1 MKLNLLLGM
10 LALSSIGMA
19 QLPSSLL
26 PSVKP
31 AEVKPAEKNKKIWH
45 RARINFSSHEQI
57 ALLAAQ
63 GVPLDH
69 GKKKPGQYI
78 ESDFSENEIAIAR
91 MLGCKVDILIEDVS
105 QFYKDQNLKENQK
118 PVEYVEKN
126 ANCTGGVI
134 APVYDT
140 PANWELGSM
149 GGFYTYTEML
159 SELDQMA
166 SLYPN
171 LITVKAPIEDNGG
184 TDYATSEGR
193 PIYWVK
199 ISDNPNTDEAEPEML
214 YDAIHHAREP
224 ASMQQ
229 LIYYMWFLL
238 ENYATNP
245 EVQGIVD
252 NTELY
257 FIPVLNPD
265 GYQFNSVDEPNGGGM
280 WRKNRRNHGNGD
292 YGVDNNRNYD
302 FIDGGGNSTWGGA
315 STSQNTSSDVYCGTG
330 PFSEVENQAMK
341 SFCEQHEFRLAL
353 NNHSWDNSLLY
364 PYGYASN
371 ELTPENSTYLAISD
385 MMVENNGLGM
395 VAKLSS
401 TLYPAAG
408 DSDDWQYGADLATK
422 ARIFSFTPEIGD
434 NGFWPASN
442 EIEGLCNSMVWT
454 NLTSAHLITNYS
466 KTSDASAS
474 NITTTSGY
482 FKYNIQRL
490 GLEDPAN
497 FTVSFNPVSANVLTM
512 GGANTHTAM
521 SMLQIDL
528 DSVSYTLDPAIQD
541 GDLIEYEILVNNG
554 YFTET
559 IAVTKTYGQGTSVF
573 NDMADNLNNW
583 NVSQTWG
590 TTSSDYYSATSSIT
604 DSPNGDYNNNV
615 NKTITLSSTIDLT
628 QALSA
633 NVTFF
638 AKWEIETGYD
648 YVQFEVST
656 NGGSTWT
663 PQCGKYTVTGNSDQD
678 QGKPLYDG
686 FQTTWVQEEINLSD
700 YLGQSIMFR
709 FQIRADGGVTE
720 DGFYFD
726 DLEVNVILP
735 NSNELDEVS
744 GFVLNGYPNPTND
757 VFNINYVVPG
767 EANNATL
774 TMTNSVGQVVNVMPL
789 GGSKGNVQIPTATL
803 AEGMY
808 FYYITNGA
816 NQSSTKK
823 VMVTK

>member
-1 MKLNLLLGM
+1 MKLKLLVGL
-10 LALSSIGMA
+10 LAISTFGIS
-19 QLPSSLL
+19 QLPSTLL
-26 PSVKP
+26 PNDKNDEIKP
-31 AEVKPAEKNKKIWH
+31 IEKGKKLWH
-45 RARINFSSHEQI
+45 RARINFSSNEQI

-69 GKKKPGQYI
+69 GKKKAGHFI

-91 MLGCKVDILIEDVS
+91 MLGCQVDILIEDVS
-105 QFYKDQNLKENQK
+105 QFYKDQNLKENVK
-118 PVEYVEKN
+118 PVEFIEKN
-126 ANCTGGVI
+126 ASCTGGVV
-134 APVYDT
+134 APQYDT
-140 PANWELGSM
+140 PVNWELGSM
-149 GGFYTYTEML
+149 GGFYTYSEMVA
-159 SELDQMA
+159 ELDQMA
-166 SLYPN
+166 TAYPN
-171 LITVKAPIEDNGG
+171 LITVKAPIKDNGG
-184 TDYATSEGR
+184 TDYATIEGR

-224 ASMQQ
+224 AAMQQ

-245 EVQGIVD
+245 EVQGIID
-252 NTELY
+252 NTELF

-265 GYQFNSVDEPNGGGM
+265 GYQYNSVQDPNGGGM
-280 WRKNRRNHGNGD
+280 WRKNRRDHGNGD

-302 FIDGGGNSTWGGA
+302 FIDGGGSSTWGGA
-315 STSQNTSSDVYCGTG
+315 STSQNTGSDVYCGTG
-330 PFSEVENQAMK
+330 PFSEIENQAMK

-353 NNHSWDNSLLY
+353 NNHTWDNSLLY

-371 ELTPENSTYLAISD
+371 ELTPENATYVAISD
-385 MMVENNGLGM
+385 MMVENNGQGM

-422 ARIFSFTPEIGD
+422 PRIFSFTPEIGD
-434 NGFWPASN
+434 DSFWPASN
-442 EIEGLCNSMVWT
+442 TIESICNSMVWT

-466 KTSDASAS
+466 KTSDASPSSVVA
-474 NITTTSGY
+474 TSGN
-482 FKYNIQRL
+482 FEYNIQRL

-497 FTVSFNPVSANVLTM
+497 FTVSFNPVSANILAM
-512 GGANTHTAM
+512 GGPNSHTAM
-521 SMLQIDL
+521 TMLQTDL
-528 DSVSYTLDPAIQD
+528 GTVSYTLDPAIND

-559 IAVTKTYGQGTSVF
+559 IAVTKTFGQATPIF
-573 NDMADNLNNW
+573 TDNADDLNNW
-583 NVSQTWG
+583 SVSQTWN
-590 TTSSDYYSATSSIT
+590 TTTSDYYSATSSIT

-615 NKTITLSSTIDLT
+615 NKTITMSSAVDLST
-628 QALSA
+628 ALSA
-633 NVTFF
+633 NVTFY

-656 NGGSTWT
+656 NGGSSWT
-663 PQCGKYTVTGNSDQD
+663 PQCGKYTVTGNGDQD

-686 FQTTWVQEEINLSD
+686 FQTSWVQEEIDLSD

-726 DLEVNVILP
+726 DLEVNVIEP
-735 NSNELDEVS
+735 NSNSLDEMA
-744 GFVLNGYPNPTND
+744 GFEINGYPNPTND
-757 VFNINYVVPG
+757 LFNITYVVPG
-767 EANNATL
+767 VENNATL
-774 TMTNSVGQVVNVMPL
+774 TMTNSVGQVINVITL
-789 GGSKGNVQIPTATL
+789 SGNKGLVQIPTATL

-808 FYYITNGA
+808 FYHITNGA